1 MLKTIA
7 NRHLSMTSKMVDD
20 VGLAI
25 RKDTEWRSKN
35 QLIRHL
41 AEIGRVPN
49 KFELTFVNASDRRAF
64 SRPIVPYQPENF
76 FYFESRS
83 EFLKRDQIQNS
94 NVIFSSPAQEAK
106 CLRY

>member
-1 MLKTIA
+1 
-7 NRHLSMTSKMVDD
+7 MTSKMVDD

-35 QLIRHL
+35 QLICHL
-41 AEIGRVPN
+41 AEIGRGPN

-64 SRPIVPYQPENF
+64 PPPILPYQPEKF

-83 EFLKRDQIQNS
+83 EFLKSERIQNS
-94 NVIFSSPAQEAK
+94 DEF
-106 CLRY
+106 